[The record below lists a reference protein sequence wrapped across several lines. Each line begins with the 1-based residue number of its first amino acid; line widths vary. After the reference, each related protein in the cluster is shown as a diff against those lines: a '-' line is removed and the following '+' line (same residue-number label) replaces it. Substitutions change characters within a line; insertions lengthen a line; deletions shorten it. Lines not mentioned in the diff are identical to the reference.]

1 MTVVRSIVV
10 VAATAA
16 AAVIVVVVVV
26 VIVTLHY
33 LTGLNEH
40 VFIRLSN
47 RPSVR

>member
-16 AAVIVVVVVV
+16 AAVIVVVV